1 MDPLRGLR
9 EGVNEAWESLLEG
22 WQRLYRQAAGAI
34 TRFRAGGAEPETT
47 HEMQRRS
54 AGWGVLAA
62 EVFDD
67 SDKVVVRL
75 EAPGLDPD
83 DFQLEV
89 IDDTLVVSGHKR
101 IERERTEGQYR
112 ISECAYGSFERS
124 VPLPDE
130 VDSSRA
136 AARYRQGV
144 LRVELP
150 KTGRG
155 RRRRIEVA
163 GG

>member
-9 EGVNEAWESLLEG
+9 EGVNEAWESLVEG
-22 WQRLYRQAAGAI
+22 WQRLYRQASGAI
-34 TRFRAGGAEPETT
+34 TRFRSGASEPETV
-47 HEMQRRS
+47 HEMERRS
-54 AGWGVLAA
+54 AGWGILAA

-67 SDKVVVRL
+67 HDKVVVRL
-75 EAPGLDPD
+75 EVPGLDPN

-89 IDDTLVVSGHKR
+89 VEGTLVVSGHKR
-101 IERERTEGQYR
+101 IERERTEGEYR
-112 ISECAYGSFERS
+112 ISECAYGSFARRM
-124 VPLPDE
+124 PLPDE
-130 VDSSRA
+130 VDASRA

-155 RRRRIEVA
+155 RRRRIDVKA
-163 GG
+163 G